1 MKFQLSDE
9 PRNEAPTACAVIPC
23 IFTPHLRQ
31 KTRCWFL
38 CYVGLRAVDM
48 QGEGA
53 AAPVPLHP
61 LPCQGSFWRRQ
72 PMFATAPDTESQL
85 T

>member
-31 KTRCWFL
+31 KTRYWFL

-48 QGEGA
+48 QWEGA

-61 LPCQGSFWRRQ
+61 LPDQGSFWRRQ
-72 PMFATAPDTESQL
+72 PMYALEYDAES
-85 T
+85 

>member
-1 MKFQLSDE
+1 MRSLPLYFHAAAAAENPLRFWMI
-9 PRNEAPTACAVIPC
+9 PAPAAPAR
-23 IFTPHLRQ
+23 P
-31 KTRCWFL
+31 
-38 CYVGLRAVDM
+38 GNM

-61 LPCQGSFWRRQ
+61 LPHQGSFWRRQ
-72 PMFATAPDTESQL
+72 PMTALAKETPLQL